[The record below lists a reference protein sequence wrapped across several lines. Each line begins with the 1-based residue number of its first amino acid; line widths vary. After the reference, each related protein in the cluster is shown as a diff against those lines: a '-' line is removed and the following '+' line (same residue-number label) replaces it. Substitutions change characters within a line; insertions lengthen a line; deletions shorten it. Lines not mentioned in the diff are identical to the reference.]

1 MRITSFLKII
11 KNTIFDYHWSLSPIH
26 SLSSLAT
33 TVLIKTGN
41 FCWAKLML
49 MNVEA
54 NKKPHFRGFRINS
67 QGPVLCSN
75 VGKANKFPSK
85 GCKSQQL
92 RGLKACY

>member
-1 MRITSFLKII
+1 
-11 KNTIFDYHWSLSPIH
+11 
-26 SLSSLAT
+26 
-33 TVLIKTGN
+33 
-41 FCWAKLML
+41 

-92 RGLKACY
+92 MGLKACY